1 LILFAPLIEQATERA
16 VYRVHFLL
24 FKSPGRHGVFMVLHK
39 LTADALESVEG
50 TIAVAFEPKQDQGE
64 PSNKSR
70 IKTRQTLQLE
80 FIYTS

>member
-1 LILFAPLIEQATERA
+1 
-16 VYRVHFLL
+16 
-24 FKSPGRHGVFMVLHK
+24 MVLHK